1 MWSAIVVLSLV
12 GCAVAGPPVT
22 RSRKDIEAFRAYLER
37 SRTDDGLRLE
47 SRMLLNPKASAW
59 ENSGKF
65 QGDILLTDKQAEVLI
80 QQYAGVGARNAFMW
94 PNTKWPRNTVVY
106 EINNEFTQAQVQ
118 AIRASMAEI
127 EEHTC
132 IRFRR
137 KTRFDRNYVL
147 VTGRPDGCYATAG
160 YHETMGMHTMNIGK
174 ANPGEGCFIN
184 AIIIHEWL
192 HIIGFLHLHSTH
204 DRDDYVHILWENM
217 VEGGDYNYE
226 KFDTDMVNNMEVP
239 YEYASTMHYDRYG
252 FTANGR
258 PTMLPIYNDDGLMG
272 QVDYVTAWDWLRV
285 NRHYNCPW
293 AWETPVYA
301 DELSQGRANHAAI
314 EKMTQGLVVEDLPQE
329 EVQVADMHQDIEAEE
344 VSVVEEAPQYQ

>member
-47 SRMLLNPKASAW
+47 SRMLLNPKASPW

-65 QGDILLTDKQAEVLI
+65 QGDILLNDKQAELLM
-80 QQYAGVGARNAFMW
+80 QQYAGVGARNAFIW
-94 PNTKWPRNTVVY
+94 PNKKWPRNTVVY

-147 VTGRPDGCYATAG
+147 VTGRPGCYATLG
-160 YHETMGMHTMNIGK
+160 YWEDMGMHTMNIGK

-192 HIIGFLHLHSTH
+192 HIIGFEHLHSTH
-204 DRDDYVHILWENM
+204 DRDNYVHILWENM
-217 VEGGDYNYE
+217 VPDGHYNFE
-226 KFDTDMVNNMEVP
+226 KFDTDTVDNMDVP

-252 FTANGR
+252 STANGK
-258 PTMLPIYNDDGLMG
+258 PTMLPIYNDYGRMG

-285 NRHYNCPW
+285 NRHYNCPG
-293 AWETPVYA
+293 AWETPVHA
-301 DELSQGRANHAAI
+301 DELSQKRENDAAL
-314 EKMTQGLVVEDLPQE
+314 EKMKQVYVVEDLPQE
-329 EVQVADMHQDIEAEE
+329 EVLAADTPQGVEAEK
-344 VSVVEEAPQYQ
+344 VSVVEEARLDQ

>member
-47 SRMLLNPKASAW
+47 SRMLLNPKASPW

-65 QGDILLTDKQAEVLI
+65 QGDILLNDKQAELLM
-80 QQYAGVGARNAFMW
+80 QQYAGVGARNAFIW
-94 PNTKWPRNTVVY
+94 PNKKWPRNTVVY

-147 VTGRPDGCYATAG
+147 VTGRQGCYATLG
-160 YHETMGMHTMNIGK
+160 YWDDMGMHTMNIGT

-192 HIIGFLHLHSTH
+192 HIIGFEHLHSTH
-204 DRDDYVHILWENM
+204 DRDDYVQILWENM
-217 VEGGDYNYE
+217 VPDGHYNFE
-226 KFDTDMVNNMEVP
+226 KFDTDTVDNMEVP

-252 FTANGR
+252 YSENGK
-258 PTMLPIYNDDGLMG
+258 PTMLPIYNDYGRMG
-272 QVDYVTAWDWLRV
+272 QVDYVTEWDWLRV
-285 NRHYNCPW
+285 NRHYNCPG
-293 AWETPVYA
+293 AWETPVHA
-301 DELSQGRANHAAI
+301 DELSQKRENDAAL
-314 EKMTQGLVVEDLPQE
+314 EKMKQGYVVEDLPQE
-329 EVQVADMHQDIEAEE
+329 EVLAADTPQDVKAEK
-344 VSVVEEAPQYQ
+344 VSVVEEARLDQ